1 MAGKDII
8 MVRQKE
14 LKRLHVIHKVIAGT
28 LTGKGASELIC
39 LSERQVRRIVKRIRE
54 EGEQG
59 IVHRSRGKPS
69 NRRLSLTLKERIID
83 LYKTVYTG
91 FGPTLFTEKLT
102 EAEGIVVSDETVR
115 NWLIHEGEWKK
126 HRKQKAR
133 HQWRERKGYYGE
145 MVQSTAPT
153 MTGSKAEVPN
163 VSSWAI

>member
-14 LKRLHVIHKVIAGT
+14 LKRLHVIHKVIEGS
-28 LTGKGASELIC
+28 LTGGEAFLLISV
-39 LSERQVRRIVKRIRE
+39 SERQARRIVKRIRE
-54 EGEQG
+54 EGDQG
-59 IVHRSRGKPS
+59 IVYRSRGKPS
-69 NRRLSLTLKERIID
+69 NRTLPSETIIH

-102 EAEGIVVSDETVR
+102 EVEGITVTYETVR

-133 HQWRERKGYYGE
+133 HQWREREARDGE
-145 MVQSTAPT
+145 MVQPD
-153 MTGSKAEVPN
+153 GSHHDWFEGRGHGLL
-163 VSSWAI
+163 